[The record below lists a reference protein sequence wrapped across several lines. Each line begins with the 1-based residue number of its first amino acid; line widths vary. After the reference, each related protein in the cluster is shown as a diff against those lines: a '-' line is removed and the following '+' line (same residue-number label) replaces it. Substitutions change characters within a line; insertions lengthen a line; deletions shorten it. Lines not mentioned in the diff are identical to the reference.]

1 DWRVGSIAVTLRG
14 DCTHVGQVG
23 NLPPRYSEGVIL
35 KVGIRLNELGGVWAK
50 LEKGFDNSGAGQA
63 IALHLGSDEGFH
75 PGSGVEDVFDD
86 WGEFI
91 EASGWIVRAIR

>member
-1 DWRVGSIAVTLRG
+1 M
-14 DCTHVGQVG
+14 
-23 NLPPRYSEGVIL
+23 
-35 KVGIRLNELGGVWAK
+35 KVGIGLNELGGVGAK

-86 WGEFI
+86 WGELI
-91 EASGWIVRAIR
+91 EGSGWIARAIR